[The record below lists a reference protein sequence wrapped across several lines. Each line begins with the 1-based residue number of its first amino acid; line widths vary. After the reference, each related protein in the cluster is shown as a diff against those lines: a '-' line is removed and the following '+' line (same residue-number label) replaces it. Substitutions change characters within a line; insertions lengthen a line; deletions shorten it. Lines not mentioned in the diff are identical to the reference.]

1 LIHINAVASC
11 RQDGD
16 ADSRKERAMHRVLP
30 AALFAVAAL
39 GIAACQDTQTGA
51 ATQSSEASA
60 AALNYDLPD
69 NTVPE
74 GEKE

>member
-1 LIHINAVASC
+1 
-11 RQDGD
+11 
-16 ADSRKERAMHRVLP
+16 MHRVLP